1 MAHGQINRYVNHD
14 RVSPDDVVERALSEL
29 RPRLRRAFPIFTDD
43 ALETGILERAS
54 RQIRQR
60 RQQDDVIA
68 NLQAYAWVTLRHVA
82 LSWLRSGVGKMAQR
96 TVSAS
101 QELTMPALMAVDGTA
116 DQIETHVLANE
127 LLARLTPRER
137 HLCQWRAAGFT
148 SREIAAMR
156 DTSAGAIDT
165 SLSRI
170 RRRLRRELA
179 DLPSASVTSCP
190 GAPPNRRLPLRTNL
204 SPRSSLKPRTGS
216 QGRSSVNAHS
226 ATSLMRPS
234 VGPRQ

>member
-1 MAHGQINRYVNHD
+1 MAHDQINRHVDHD
-14 RVSPDDVVERALSEL
+14 RVSPDDVVEQALSAL

-54 RQIRQR
+54 RQIRR
-60 RQQDDVIA
+60 RQHDDVIA

-101 QELTMPALMAVDGTA
+101 KELTMPALMAVDGTP
-116 DQIETHVLANE
+116 DQIETRVLANE

-156 DTSAGAIDT
+156 GTSPGAIDT

-170 RRRLRRELA
+170 RHRLRRELA
-179 DLPSASVTSCP
+179 DLPSASVTSRP
-190 GAPPNRRLPLRTNL
+190 GLRAGRGVPLRVGMRR
-204 SPRSSLKPRTGS
+204 RSSLEPRT
-216 QGRSSVNAHS
+216 RV
-226 ATSLMRPS
+226 R
-234 VGPRQ
+234 